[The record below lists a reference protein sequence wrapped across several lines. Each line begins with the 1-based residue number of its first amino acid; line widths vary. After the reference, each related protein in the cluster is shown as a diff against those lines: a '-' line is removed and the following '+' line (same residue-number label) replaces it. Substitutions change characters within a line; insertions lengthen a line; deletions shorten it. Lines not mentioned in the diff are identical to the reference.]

1 VNDASGAQ
9 QRDGAGRLRHLLTL
23 AGVSREELS
32 QLLDLA
38 QFYVRLPGDVPA
50 RDQSLAARTVANL
63 FFEPSTRTRVSRP
76 SARLRSRSSDSRGLS
91 SSTSRSSIDDVVRRA
106 R

>member
-1 VNDASGAQ
+1 MNDTSGAQ
-9 QRDGAGRLRHLLTL
+9 QRDSDGRLRHLLTL

-50 RDQSLAARTVANL
+50 RDQHGEDPKGNQDSSLHQAPPFAAEPGAAMVCVGAVARPVL
-63 FFEPSTRTRVSRP
+63 WSVRSFST
-76 SARLRSRSSDSRGLS
+76 
-91 SSTSRSSIDDVVRRA
+91 
-106 R
+106 